1 MYEVRDMEIKSLKK
15 INDFLWELPSFGE
28 MRVPGLIFAS
38 QTLVEEMDEKV
49 REQVTNVA
57 CLPGIVHASI
67 AMPDAHWGYG
77 FPIGGV
83 AAFDPEEGGIIS
95 AGGVGFDISCGVR
108 TLTTGL
114 IKDEIMPSLERLID
128 KIFQVVPAGVGS
140 EGKIRLTPAQIDD
153 VLAGGAKW
161 ALDRGYGLPE
171 DLEYIEEGGYVAWA
185 DPAQVSD
192 LAKKRQ
198 FREVGTLGS
207 GNHYLEI
214 QHVFEIYDAEAAEA
228 LGIKK
233 DDIVIAIHCG
243 SRALGH
249 QIGTDYLVALAQ
261 ASKKYNIPIRERE
274 LVCAPINSPEGKRY
288 FGAVGAGINCALANR
303 QVISHLTREAVAEI
317 IPQAKLKMLFD
328 VSHNTCKV
336 EEHVIAGKK
345 RRLYVHRKG
354 STRAFGPGR
363 PEIPARFRSIGQ
375 PVFIGGTM
383 GTCSFI
389 LVGTEFGTE
398 QAFGSACHGA
408 GRSMSRKRATKTWR
422 GDKIIKDLSAKGI
435 IIRTRSYR
443 GVAEEAPGAYK
454 DVVEVVNAA
463 HQAGLAKKVAMVKPL
478 ACVKG

>member
-1 MYEVRDMEIKSLKK
+1 MCEGRGMEIKSLNK
-15 INDFLWELPSFGE
+15 INDFLWELPPLGE

-38 QTLVEEMDEKV
+38 QKLVEEMDEKV
-49 REQVTNVA
+49 REQITNVA

-114 IKDEIMPSLERLID
+114 TRDEIMPLLERLID
-128 KIFQVVPAGVGS
+128 RIFQVVPAGVGS

-161 ALDRGYGLPE
+161 AVDKGYGFPG
-171 DLEYIEEGGYVAWA
+171 DLGYIEEGGYVTWA

-192 LAKKRQ
+192 MAKKRQ

-214 QHVFEIYDAEAAEA
+214 QHVSEIYDVEAAAA

-233 DDIVIAIHCG
+233 DDILIAIHCG

-249 QIGTDYLVALAQ
+249 QIGTDYLVTLAQ
-261 ASKKYNIPIRERE
+261 ASKKYKIPIRERE
-274 LVCAPINSPEGKRY
+274 LVCAPINSPEGRRY

-303 QVISHLTREAVAEI
+303 QVISHLTREAVADI
-317 IPQAKLKMLFD
+317 IPQAKIEMLFD

-336 EEHVIAGKK
+336 EEHIVGGKK

-354 STRAFGPGR
+354 ATRAFGPER
-363 PEIPARFRSIGQ
+363 PEIPARFRSVGQ

-389 LVGTEFGTE
+389 LAGTEFGTE

-408 GRSMSRKRATKTWR
+408 GRSMSRKQATKTWR
-422 GDKIIKDLSAKGI
+422 GDTVITDLSARGI

-478 ACVKG
+478 ACIKG

>member
-1 MYEVRDMEIKSLKK
+1 MEIKSLKK
-15 INDFLWELPSFGE
+15 VNDFLWELPQSGE
-28 MRVPGLIFAS
+28 MRVPGLIFS
-38 QTLVEEMDEKV
+38 SRTLIDEMDEKV

-57 CLPGIVHASI
+57 CLPGIVHASL

-83 AAFDPEEGGIIS
+83 AAFDPDQGGIIS

-108 TLTTGL
+108 TLATGL
-114 IKDEIMPSLERLID
+114 TKDEILPDLERVID
-128 KIFQVVPAGVGS
+128 RIFQTVPAGVGS
-140 EGKIRLTPAQIDD
+140 EGQIRLSQSQIDD

-161 ALDRGYGLPE
+161 AVQKGYGWRE
-171 DLEYIEEGGYVAWA
+171 DLEYIEEGGHVTWA
-185 DPAQVSD
+185 DPDQVSD

-214 QHVFEIYDAEAAEA
+214 QCVAEIFDARAAEG
-228 LGIKK
+228 LGIRK
-233 DDIVIAIHCG
+233 DDILVAIHCG

-249 QIGTDYLVALAQ
+249 QIGTDYLVTLAE
-261 ASKKYNIPIRERE
+261 ASRKYAIPIRERE
-274 LVCAPINSPEGKRY
+274 LVCAPINSPEGQRY

-303 QVISHLTREAVAEI
+303 QVICHLTRQAVTDI
-317 IPQAKLKMLFD
+317 IPRADLRMIYD

-336 EEHVIAGKK
+336 EEHVIDDKK

-363 PEIPARFRSIGQ
+363 PEIPPRYRAVGQ

-389 LVGTEFGTE
+389 LIGTEFGTQE
-398 QAFGSACHGA
+398 AFGSACHGA
-408 GRSMSRKRATKTWR
+408 GRNMSRKQATKRWR
-422 GDKIIKDLSAKGI
+422 GTQVIQDLERQGI
-435 IIRTRSYR
+435 LIRTRSYR

-454 DVVEVVNAA
+454 DVVEVVDAA
-463 HQAGLAKKVAMVKPL
+463 HAAGLAKKVAMLKPL
-478 ACVKG
+478 ACLKG